1 MSISIFAIFLLDLV
15 LGSVFKLNYNFKLI
29 WWLDFVAALSMLP
42 VEKFGLSVNYLEA
55 LKVTRA
61 TRLLKLVRVS
71 LVLSLQPT
79 PLYSNIMFRTHCL
92 QLRAV
97 RLAKIVRLLRLIN
110 LSKKKVNKT
119 TFRIG
124 DEEETN
130 IGDQLNADHLREQ
143 LTTVTTV
150 KVGEFASRHIYSCLV
165 VLCSCQVELGC
176 IFGIFISQE
185 ARGVCIEKNRK
196 KCTLAGAC
204 DDVAVAVWAAHH
216 RHAYWR
222 CVLQSGEGEHA
233 GDPRYGATAHYV
245 QQHPF
250 LRQQHALRVGLVL
263 QGRR

>member
-1 MSISIFAIFLLDLV
+1 MSISTFAIFLLDLV
-15 LGSVFKLNYNFKLI
+15 LGSVFKLNYIFKLI

-55 LKVTRA
+55 LKVARA
-61 TRLLKLVRVS
+61 TKLVRAS
-71 LVLSLQPT
+71 LALSLRPT

-130 IGDQLNADHLREQ
+130 IGDQVNADHLREQ

-150 KVGEFASRHIYSCLV
+150 KVGRFASRHIYSCLV
-165 VLCSCQVELGC
+165 VLC
-176 IFGIFISQE
+176 
-185 ARGVCIEKNRK
+185 
-196 KCTLAGAC
+196 
-204 DDVAVAVWAAHH
+204 
-216 RHAYWR
+216 
-222 CVLQSGEGEHA
+222 
-233 GDPRYGATAHYV
+233 
-245 QQHPF
+245 
-250 LRQQHALRVGLVL
+250 
-263 QGRR
+263 